1 MRRAA
6 VRQQK
11 LLVGDEQH
19 LAGHRC
25 HHCDRAG
32 PAGTAQHIAE
42 HPARLH
48 VGDGDTGALR
58 PGTVGFQLAVQH
70 NAYPAAGFARQHKG
84 LALAVAAHHG
94 AQLAQQGLQLFSG
107 QTIE

>member
-11 LLVGDEQH
+11 LLVRDEQH
-19 LAGHRC
+19 LTGYRC
-25 HHCDRAG
+25 HNRDRAG

-70 NAYPAAGFARQHKG
+70 NAYSAAGFARQHKG

-94 AQLAQQGLQLFSG
+94 TQLA
-107 QTIE
+107 